1 MSSPNDRLATEAE
14 EAAYDAGLVD
24 GRIEERQ
31 RIFKLLTLLR
41 GLAENHSLTNAEKM
55 KAIWTLLKEDKK

>member
-1 MSSPNDRLATEAE
+1 VPNPNDRPMTEAE
-14 EAAYDAGLVD
+14 EVAYDAGLVD

-55 KAIWTLLKEDKK
+55 KAIFTLLKEDK